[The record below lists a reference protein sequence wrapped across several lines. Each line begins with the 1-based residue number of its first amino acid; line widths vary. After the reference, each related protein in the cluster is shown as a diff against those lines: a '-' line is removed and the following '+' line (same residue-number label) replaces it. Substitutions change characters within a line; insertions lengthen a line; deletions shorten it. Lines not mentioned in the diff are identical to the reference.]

1 MGTPV
6 DLFLDW
12 NQDLL
17 ITPSG
22 SIQTAVA
29 WDRVRQRIIRRI
41 ITNSAQQ
48 LPDGVMTPADYIFHP
63 DFGVGGG
70 SLVDQNVSDD
80 YIAKLEQIISRGVLE
95 DADVD
100 STVPT
105 SIQFSRPNDDTLWVI
120 VSVVL
125 KSGKPG
131 QLALKVS

>member
-1 MGTPV
+1 MGQPC
-6 DLFLDW
+6 DFFLDW
-12 NQDLL
+12 NQDFI

-22 SIQTAVA
+22 SIQTAVG

-48 LPDGVMTPADYIFHP
+48 LPDGTMTPADYVFHP

-70 SLVDQNVSDD
+70 ALVDQNVDEA

-100 STVPT
+100 STTPP
-105 SIQFSRPNDDTLWVI
+105 SIQYSRPDADTLMVI

-125 KSGKPG
+125 KSGLPG
-131 QLALKVS
+131 QIALQVS

>member
-1 MGTPV
+1 M
-6 DLFLDW
+6 DFYLDW
-12 NQDLL
+12 NSDLI

-22 SIQTAVA
+22 SIQTAVG
-29 WDRVRQRIIRRI
+29 WDQVRQRIIRRI

-48 LPDGVMTPADYIFHP
+48 LPDGVMTAADYLFHP
-63 DFGVGGG
+63 KFGVGGG
-70 SLVDQNVSDD
+70 ALVDQDVSDD

-95 DADVD
+95 DVDVD
-100 STVPT
+100 SSVPP
-105 SIQFSRPNDDTLWVI
+105 SIKFSRPNNDTLWAI